1 MEKERVTKKGIKLFT
16 LAGMNTYD
24 AKALMRVML
33 FSALSVNPLPVTAI
47 APTESM
53 VMVDNSF
60 MSYLLAALFAILCIS
75 LGYIMVLRSE
85 LYGLRGEA
93 RRSMWD
99 SILTKVLSLLK
110 KGKEKKI
117 LVEKSKKKHEG
128 AEEEVLT
135 SDERVMETPQEKFT
149 RYMANSMDEVNEPD
163 LWQWWHHAIPS
174 PNDPPSDHRRY
185 CDDHMQQMM
194 RDTNELL
201 KRRRNRLEREYDGTS
216 ERNDLEAMEHIDQQI
231 NECVGLMYNMD
242 QASLRMRCEDPIW

>member
-1 MEKERVTKKGIKLFT
+1 
-16 LAGMNTYD
+16 MNTYD

-60 MSYLLAALFAILCIS
+60 MSYLLAALFTILCIS

-110 KGKEKKI
+110 KGKEKN
-117 LVEKSKKKHEG
+117 
-128 AEEEVLT
+128 
-135 SDERVMETPQEKFT
+135 P
-149 RYMANSMDEVNEPD
+149 
-163 LWQWWHHAIPS
+163 
-174 PNDPPSDHRRY
+174 
-185 CDDHMQQMM
+185 C
-194 RDTNELL
+194 
-201 KRRRNRLEREYDGTS
+201 
-216 ERNDLEAMEHIDQQI
+216 
-231 NECVGLMYNMD
+231 
-242 QASLRMRCEDPIW
+242 